1 MSLSHPVDR
10 ETMREALAIPYILTA
25 YSAIADDGR
34 WRRYAEYHE
43 IGRVCD
49 GDTPLEAMDRLEA
62 ERVDYILSQLA
73 HGEEVVEPRAYL
85 RTSTRL
91 YSDEELDALVDEVH
105 ARQAGSASGG
115 A

>member
-1 MSLSHPVDR
+1 MDR
-10 ETMREALAIPYILTA
+10 ETVREALAIPYILTA

-43 IGRVCD
+43 IHRVCD

-62 ERVDYILSQLA
+62 ERVDYIVGQLA
-73 HGEEVVEPRAYL
+73 QGGEVARPRPYL

-91 YSDEELDALVDEVH
+91 YSDDELDAIVELI
-105 ARQAGSASGG
+105 RSRQQAGSGR
-115 A
+115 